1 MDQGSVAVKKS
12 VADVLAKPSQGL
24 SGTGTGTASGSSSG
38 PARGAAA
45 AALSPPPATIGE
57 ESFGDILDAY
67 ISTQV
72 GDI

>member
-12 VADVLAKPSQGL
+12 VSDVLAKPNQGSL
-24 SGTGTGTASGSSSG
+24 GTGSG
-38 PARGAAA
+38 PGSNHARGAAA
-45 AALSPPPATIGE
+45 ALPPPPATIGE

-72 GDI
+72 GEI